1 MFFGKDI
8 MKRFL
13 GLQLWHWS
21 KYAEL
26 SCKVKWQT
34 DYRLV

>member
-1 MFFGKDI
+1 MFFAKDI
-8 MKRFL
+8 MKRLL
-13 GLQLWHWS
+13 GLQLWHLF